1 MKRRSAGVMQR
12 ATRWVQ
18 RSLSSRA
25 RRTVLSAH
33 WIIICAG
40 NDIVYKTDFEF
51 SFSRSLDYSYS
62 ITIRSHFNFG
72 NFSAMPPSLFSGALV
87 ITSRTEVRPYRPP
100 PKPKGRRR
108 TKAASLLS
116 TPKTGRSD
124 GRCRALSPS
133 KAAADRTWKNV
144 RVKVTLG
151 TESTLL
157 VSTAVVPST
166 ALAEGERSGTT
177 KTQTTQTHPHME
189 VEAETFSEADYSE
202 AKTLNDPTATGG
214 GDEAAAVSRTSAAR
228 LSTMPL
234 QPCAGGSIRVESRA
248 VAIVPSA
255 TCVLESA
262 VSRSVTTAAHPHGLT
277 QDLAPM
283 KRNKRGGG
291 GRLPVRDMHVGAD
304 GTSLLL
310 CGMVCI

>member
-1 MKRRSAGVMQR
+1 
-12 ATRWVQ
+12 
-18 RSLSSRA
+18 
-25 RRTVLSAH
+25 
-33 WIIICAG
+33 
-40 NDIVYKTDFEF
+40 
-51 SFSRSLDYSYS
+51 
-62 ITIRSHFNFG
+62 
-72 NFSAMPPSLFSGALV
+72 MPPFLFSGALV

-124 GRCRALSPS
+124 GRCRALSPT

-177 KTQTTQTHPHME
+177 KTQTHTHME
-189 VEAETFSEADYSE
+189 VEAETFSEADYCE
-202 AKTLNDPTATGG
+202 AKTLNDPTARGG
-214 GDEAAAVSRTSAAR
+214 GEEAAAAVSRTSTAR

-255 TCVLESA
+255 TCVHESA
-262 VSRSVTTAAHPHGLT
+262 VSLSATAALPQCLT

>member
-1 MKRRSAGVMQR
+1 
-12 ATRWVQ
+12 
-18 RSLSSRA
+18 
-25 RRTVLSAH
+25 
-33 WIIICAG
+33 
-40 NDIVYKTDFEF
+40 
-51 SFSRSLDYSYS
+51 
-62 ITIRSHFNFG
+62 
-72 NFSAMPPSLFSGALV
+72 MPPFLFSGALV

-262 VSRSVTTAAHPHGLT
+262 VSLSVTTAAHPHGLT